1 MPCFL
6 LILISSPPNSWPD
19 LLGQVNLPPSFFSL
33 FTCTILCKVKHVI
46 TFINNNTNDNHRH
59 NHFPKCWWFWLSSLA
74 CPLLCTYWKLS
85 SEHHPWW
92 VIYLPS
98 LPLPCSVLSFSDT
111 NTFHQA
117 LWPVPGMK
125 WPQVF
130 YFPWRV
136 FSGQLMGIIW
146 ACGRGNSILDHVTTF
161 LFWKLAFIFI
171 LGNHWDSLNS
181 WHKNIYIW
189 SYL

>member
-1 MPCFL
+1 MFSH
-6 LILISSPPNSWPD
+6 SSITIPTTITDTTTFQNAGGFDWVSW
-19 LLGQVNLPPSFFSL
+19 LV
-33 FTCTILCKVKHVI
+33 LCSVP
-46 TFINNNTNDNHRH
+46 TEN
-59 NHFPKCWWFWLSSLA
+59 
-74 CPLLCTYWKLS
+74 S

-125 WPQVF
+125 SPQVF

-161 LFWKLAFIFI
+161 LFWKLAYIFI